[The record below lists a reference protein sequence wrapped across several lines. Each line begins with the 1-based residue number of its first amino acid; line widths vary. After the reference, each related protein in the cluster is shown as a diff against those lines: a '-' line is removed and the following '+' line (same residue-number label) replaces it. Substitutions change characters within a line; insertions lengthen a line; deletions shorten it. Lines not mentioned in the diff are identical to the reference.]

1 MKTIVNYIVCTA
13 VIMLAVVLCVS
24 AVPVLMVGGI
34 ALFVGM
40 YCSGRIWPRYWQTYW
55 VSNRKILRHFDCD

>member
-1 MKTIVNYIVCTA
+1 
-13 VIMLAVVLCVS
+13 MLAVVLCVS

-40 YCSGRIWPRYWQTYW
+40 YCSGRVWPRYWQTYW
-55 VSNRKILRHFDCD
+55 VSNRKILRRFDCD